1 MFGSSKSAASAKSA
15 PAGLKAAGSIRA
27 DSLAEGVMILLALTV
42 VQRLVGFV
50 RGILFCRS
58 LDADQLGEW
67 DLAFSF
73 LMLAAPLAVFGL
85 PGSFGRYVET
95 YRASGQLRAFL
106 RRTTLASFV
115 PAVLF
120 CVVAALGRVPLAEL
134 IFGDPAD
141 APLVLAMAGTLATLI
156 TFNFITCFFTA
167 LRASRVV
174 SYLQF
179 SNTILFAGVSLVL
192 MTTWRSDALA
202 AVVGFGVACAASS
215 VVAVVWMVRLWRE
228 LPPAEALLPQRTL
241 WTRLMPFAF
250 WVWMTNWISNSSELA
265 DRYMLVHFSGLD
277 SKAALDLV
285 GQYHSARIIP
295 VLFLGLADLLS
306 TLITPHLIHDWEAGR
321 REVVAGRLRLILKL
335 FTVSFSLLSIGLMVA
350 APLFFHTALAN
361 KFGFG
366 EAVFPWA
373 LTCALWTGLAMIS
386 NNWLWCAEKS
396 RLACVGLTLGLLAN
410 VGLNLVLLPRYGL
423 EGAVMASATAKLA
436 SLATLWLLCRALGM
450 KLDRGMAF
458 TIAIPGLL
466 LFGPWAALAIIGL
479 FASGLVPKLALFSG
493 EERAQLLAGAEKIAA
508 RLKLRW
514 KPRPVSTTGS

>member
-1 MFGSSKSAASAKSA
+1 
-15 PAGLKAAGSIRA
+15 
-27 DSLAEGVMILLALTV
+27 
-42 VQRLVGFV
+42 
-50 RGILFCRS
+50 
-58 LDADQLGEW
+58 
-67 DLAFSF
+67 
-73 LMLAAPLAVFGL
+73 
-85 PGSFGRYVET
+85 
-95 YRASGQLRAFL
+95 
-106 RRTTLASFV
+106 
-115 PAVLF
+115 
-120 CVVAALGRVPLAEL
+120 
-134 IFGDPAD
+134 
-141 APLVLAMAGTLATLI
+141 
-156 TFNFITCFFTA
+156 
-167 LRASRVV
+167 
-174 SYLQF
+174 
-179 SNTILFAGVSLVL
+179 
-192 MTTWRSDALA
+192 
-202 AVVGFGVACAASS
+202 
-215 VVAVVWMVRLWRE
+215 
-228 LPPAEALLPQRTL
+228 
-241 WTRLMPFAF
+241 
-250 WVWMTNWISNSSELA
+250 
-265 DRYMLVHFSGLD
+265 
-277 SKAALDLV
+277 LV

-466 LFGPWAALAIIGL
+466 LLGPWAALAIVGL
-479 FASGLVPKLALFSG
+479 FASGLVPKLALFNG

-508 RLKLRW
+508 RLKLVW
-514 KPRPVSTTGS
+514 KHRPASTTGS

>member
-1 MFGSSKSAASAKSA
+1 MSGSLKSGSSTK
-15 PAGLKAAGSIRA
+15 SIRA
-27 DSLAEGVMILLALTV
+27 DSLAEGVLILLALTI
-42 VQRLVGFV
+42 VQRLVGFA

-58 LDADQLGEW
+58 LDVDQLGEW

-85 PGSFGRYVET
+85 PGSFGRYVEA
-95 YRASGQLRAFL
+95 YRASGQLRTFL
-106 RRTTLASFV
+106 RRTTLCSFV
-115 PAVLF
+115 PALVF
-120 CVVAALGRVPLAEL
+120 CLAAAGGRTFIAEL
-134 IFGDPAD
+134 IFGDAAD
-141 APLVLAMAGTLATLI
+141 APLVLAMSGTLATLI
-156 TFNFITCFFTA
+156 VFNFITCFFTA
-167 LRASRVV
+167 LRASRIV

-179 SNTILFAGVSLVL
+179 SNTILFAAVSLVL
-192 MTTWRSDALA
+192 MTAWRSEAIA
-202 AVVGFGVACAASS
+202 AVIGFGVACAVSS
-215 VVAVVWMVRLWRE
+215 LVSIVWMVRLWRE
-228 LPPAEALLPQRTL
+228 LPLAETLLPHRTL

-265 DRYMLVHFSGLD
+265 DRYMIVHFSGLD
-277 SKAALDLV
+277 SHAALDLV

-321 REVVAGRLRLILKL
+321 REIVAGRLRLILKL
-335 FTVSFSLLSIGLMVA
+335 FTVSFLLLSIGLVVMS
-350 APLFFHTALAN
+350 PLFFQTALGD

-396 RLACVGLTLGLLAN
+396 RLACVGLTLGLLTN

-423 EGAVMASATAKLA
+423 EGAVMASATAKFA

-450 KLDRGMAF
+450 KLDRGMVFA
-458 TIAIPGLL
+458 IALPGLL
-466 LFGPWAALAIIGL
+466 LLGPWPALGAVAVL
-479 FASGLVPKLALFSG
+479 ASGLVPKLGLFSS
-493 EERAQLLAGAEKIAA
+493 EEKRQLLAGAASLA
-508 RLKLRW
+508 VRFKLRAP
-514 KPRPVSTTGS
+514 KVAAGGTH